1 MRCQARLTCSSNIPD
16 LQLNLYSKE
25 VAALDD
31 PLYYLERNVDA
42 AVFDFVMVQREGN
55 KAVLLFREVTLAEQ
69 HLAHLPREVSVHML
83 DDARSKEEFLRA
95 ALQQGVT
102 QLWFDVEVG
111 SLEPQR
117 TQPLA
122 EALFYILSFKREA
135 ACL

>member
-1 MRCQARLTCSSNIPD
+1 M
-16 LQLNLYSKE
+16 
-25 VAALDD
+25 AALDH
-31 PLYYLERNVDA
+31 PLYYLGRNVDP

-55 KAVLLFREVTLAEQ
+55 KAVLLFREITLAEQ
-69 HLAHLPREVSVHML
+69 HLEHLLEVSVHTL

-95 ALQQGVT
+95 ALRQGVT

-111 SLEPQR
+111 SLEPR
-117 TQPLA
+117 ITQPLA